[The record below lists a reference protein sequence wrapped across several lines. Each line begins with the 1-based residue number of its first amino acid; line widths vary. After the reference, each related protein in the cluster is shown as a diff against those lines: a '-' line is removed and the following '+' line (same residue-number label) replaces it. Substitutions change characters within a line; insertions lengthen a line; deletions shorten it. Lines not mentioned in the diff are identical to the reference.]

1 MIQYYIE
8 AILEVRRGNQI
19 IERDEKL
26 FLIKDNNV
34 IKIDKNDVGRPE
46 RDYNSISGR

>member
-34 IKIDKNDVGRPE
+34 IKIDNNNVGGAKG
-46 RDYNSISGR
+46 NSDSI

>member
-19 IERDEKL
+19 MERDEKL

-34 IKIDKNDVGRPE
+34 IKIDNNNVGKPKG
-46 RDYNSISGR
+46 NSDSI